1 MEQLLN
7 KSKLVIQSISLDFV
21 RTFYENVDWQSRL
34 IGIVG
39 ARGTGKTTL
48 LVQHLKLNYSIADEA
63 IYLSLDDI
71 YFTENSLNETIEIF
85 RQNGGKYIYLD
96 EVHKYPNWAKEIKN
110 CYDYYPD
117 LKIIFTGSSIIDLL
131 KQDVDLSRRA
141 VMYELPG
148 LSFREYLD
156 YSGIAKFPAFTLN
169 EILAN
174 HSSIAASIVSKI
186 QPIKYFDDYLA
197 NGYYPFFKES
207 KSTYHL
213 RLEQVVKMIIEVE
226 LQFIEGFD
234 MQNSRKIYQLLYI
247 LASNVPF
254 KPNISKLSEKI
265 GIHRNTLVN
274 YIHYLEKARLINSL
288 SAHGKSISNLQ
299 KPEKIF
305 LENPNLCFVLAA
317 ETVNKGTLRETFLLN
332 QLKFKNTV
340 SLPMKGDFLVN
351 ELITIE
357 VGGKA
362 KTNKQIDAVQNGY
375 IAADNLEIGS
385 YNKIPLWLF
394 GFMY

>member
-1 MEQLLN
+1 MEQLIN
-7 KSKLVIQSISLDFV
+7 KSKLVIQSISLDFI
-21 RTFYENVDWQSRL
+21 RSFYDHIDWESRL
-34 IGIVG
+34 IGIIG

-48 LVQHLKLNYSIADEA
+48 LVQHLKSNFSLADEA
-63 IYLSLDDI
+63 IYLTLDDI
-71 YFTENSLNETIEIF
+71 YFSDNNLIDTLEIF
-85 RQNGGKYIYLD
+85 RQKGGKYVYLD

-110 CYDYYPD
+110 CYDYFPD
-117 LKIIFTGSSIIDLL
+117 IKIIFTGSSIIDLL

-148 LSFREYLD
+148 LSFREYLL
-156 YSGIAKFPAFTLN
+156 YAGIANFPSYSLS
-169 EILAN
+169 EILTN

-186 QPIKYFDDYLA
+186 QPLKYFDDYLLH
-197 NGYYPFFKES
+197 GYYPFFKES

-213 RLEQVVKMIIEVE
+213 RLDQVVKMIIEVE
-226 LQFIEGFD
+226 LKFIEGFD
-234 MQNSRKIYQLLYI
+234 VQKSRKIYQLLYI

-254 KPNISKLSEKI
+254 KPNISKLSDKI

-305 LENPNLCFVLAA
+305 LENPNLCFVLAP
-317 ETVNKGTLRETFLLN
+317 ETVNAGTLRETFLLN

-340 SLPMKGDFLVN
+340 SLPLKGDFLVN
-351 ELITIE
+351 DSITIE

-362 KTNKQIDAVQNGY
+362 KSNKQIQTAENGY
-375 IAADNLEIGS
+375 IAADQLEIGS